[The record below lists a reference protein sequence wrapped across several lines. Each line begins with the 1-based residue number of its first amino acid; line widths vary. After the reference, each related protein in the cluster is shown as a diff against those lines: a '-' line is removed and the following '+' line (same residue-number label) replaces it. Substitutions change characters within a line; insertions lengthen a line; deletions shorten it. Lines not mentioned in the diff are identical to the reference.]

1 MYAEAP
7 ASASGRRGTFDLHF
21 VALLKI
27 SVTHGGNKMPEH
39 PLQVFVKNDSELIEL
54 IKKAEEL
61 ELSDG
66 VLPRKFKLLIALA
79 LDASRGA
86 VGGVNAL
93 AKESMEAGATKE
105 EILEVLR
112 VVHFVCGV
120 GSVYVAAQAL
130 NELL

>member
-1 MYAEAP
+1 
-7 ASASGRRGTFDLHF
+7 
-21 VALLKI
+21 
-27 SVTHGGNKMPEH
+27 MPEH